1 MSNEEKRYPSRL
13 NKKNRS
19 KPVANNNKNRSNS
32 VLNMMIGLVFT
43 LILITAAFIFLDKEE
58 GSIEQPESVKI
69 ASDSEQQVQENS
81 PDAESEGDTAGSA
94 EENNDEEADKKA
106 EEQAK
111 EEEKAEKA
119 KETKEGKV
127 TGGTITKED
136 SNDPIVEETIINT
149 SWEPVG
155 TSQKGEHVSVYEK
168 GSADWNE
175 KIKAISYATGL
186 AADDMYIMMIK
197 NGGGPQ
203 KSIGVVQSKD
213 QSKKYRV
220 HMEWVD
226 GKGWSPV
233 KLDVLKTLKGAY

>member
-1 MSNEEKRYPSRL
+1 MANQEKRYPSRM
-13 NKKNRS
+13 NK
-19 KPVANNNKNRSNS
+19 KNRSNS

-69 ASDSEQQVQENS
+69 APDTEQASEEDGAAEEPRDDSADAKDSEEPEVS
-81 PDAESEGDTAGSA
+81 
-94 EENNDEEADKKA
+94 EEAPA
-106 EEQAK
+106 EPE
-111 EEEKAEKA
+111 
-119 KETKEGKV
+119 ETKEGTV

-136 SNDPIVEETIINT
+136 SNDPIVEETIVNT

-155 TSQKGEHVSVYEK
+155 TSQKGDHVSVYQK

-186 AADDMYIMMIK
+186 AEDDMYVMMIK

-220 HMEWVD
+220 HMQWVD
-226 GKGWSPV
+226 GEGWNPV

>member
-1 MSNEEKRYPSRL
+1 MANQEKRSPSRM
-13 NKKNRS
+13 NK
-19 KPVANNNKNRSNS
+19 KNRSNS

-43 LILITAAFIFLDKEE
+43 LILITAAFIFMDKEE

-69 ASDSEQQVQENS
+69 A
-81 PDAESEGDTAGSA
+81 PDTDQPSATDDVAEESKDDEADVVAEEPEEEPEEAPAEDEAESAETEEGT
-94 EENNDEEADKKA
+94 
-106 EEQAK
+106 
-111 EEEKAEKA
+111 
-119 KETKEGKV
+119 V

-136 SNDPIVEETIINT
+136 SNDPVVEETIINT
-149 SWEPVG
+149 SWEPIG
-155 TSQKGEHVSVYEK
+155 TTQKGEHVSVYQE

-186 AADDMYIMMIK
+186 AEDDMYIMMIK

-226 GKGWSPV
+226 GEGWSPV
-233 KLDVLKTLKGAY
+233 KLDVLNTLKGAY

>member
-1 MSNEEKRYPSRL
+1 MANEEKRYPSRL

-19 KPVANNNKNRSNS
+19 NPVVDKNRSNS

-43 LILITAAFIFLDKEE
+43 LILITGAFIFLDKEE

-69 ASDSEQQVQENS
+69 ASEAELEEGSTADEPEGEPAGSGTEADSEEEVEKETEET
-81 PDAESEGDTAGSA
+81 PVDKEAEPE
-94 EENNDEEADKKA
+94 
-106 EEQAK
+106 
-111 EEEKAEKA
+111 
-119 KETKEGKV
+119 ETKEGKV

-136 SNDPIVEETIINT
+136 SNDPVVEETIINT

-155 TSQKGEHVSVYEK
+155 TKQKGEHVSVYEK

-226 GKGWSPV
+226 GKGWSPI

>member
-1 MSNEEKRYPSRL
+1 MANEEKRYPSRL

-19 KPVANNNKNRSNS
+19 NPVMDKNRSNS

-43 LILITAAFIFLDKEE
+43 LILITGAFIFLDKEE

-69 ASDSEQQVQENS
+69 ASEAELEEGSTANEPEGEPAGSGTEADSE
-81 PDAESEGDTAGSA
+81 
-94 EENNDEEADKKA
+94 EEVEKETEETPADKEA
-106 EEQAK
+106 EPE
-111 EEEKAEKA
+111 
-119 KETKEGKV
+119 ETKEGKV

-136 SNDPIVEETIINT
+136 SNDPVVEETIINT

-155 TSQKGEHVSVYEK
+155 TKQKGEHVSVYEK

>member
-1 MSNEEKRYPSRL
+1 MANEEKRYPSRL

-19 KPVANNNKNRSNS
+19 NPVVDKNRSNS

-43 LILITAAFIFLDKEE
+43 LILITGAFIFLDKEE

-69 ASDSEQQVQENS
+69 ASEAELEEGSTADEPEGEPAGSGTE
-81 PDAESEGDTAGSA
+81 AESEEKVEKET
-94 EENNDEEADKKA
+94 EETPADKEA
-106 EEQAK
+106 EPE
-111 EEEKAEKA
+111 
-119 KETKEGKV
+119 ETKEGKV

-136 SNDPIVEETIINT
+136 SNDPVVEETIINT

-155 TSQKGEHVSVYEK
+155 TKQKGEHVSVYEK

>member
-1 MSNEEKRYPSRL
+1 MANQEKRYPSRM
-13 NKKNRS
+13 NK
-19 KPVANNNKNRSNS
+19 KNRSNS

-69 ASDSEQQVQENS
+69 APDTEQASEEDGAAEEPQDDSADAKDSEEPEVS
-81 PDAESEGDTAGSA
+81 
-94 EENNDEEADKKA
+94 EEAPA
-106 EEQAK
+106 EP
-111 EEEKAEKA
+111 EETE
-119 KETKEGKV
+119 EGTV

-136 SNDPIVEETIINT
+136 SNDPIVEETIVNT

-155 TSQKGEHVSVYEK
+155 TSQKGDHVSVYQK

-186 AADDMYIMMIK
+186 AEDDMYVMMIK

-220 HMEWVD
+220 HMQWVD
-226 GKGWSPV
+226 GEGWNPV

>member
-1 MSNEEKRYPSRL
+1 MANEEKRYPSRL

-19 KPVANNNKNRSNS
+19 NPVMDKNRSNS

-43 LILITAAFIFLDKEE
+43 LILITGAFIFLDKEE

-69 ASDSEQQVQENS
+69 ASEAELEEGGTADEPEGEPAGSGTEADSE
-81 PDAESEGDTAGSA
+81 
-94 EENNDEEADKKA
+94 EEVEKETEETPADKEA
-106 EEQAK
+106 EPE
-111 EEEKAEKA
+111 
-119 KETKEGKV
+119 ETKEGKV

-136 SNDPIVEETIINT
+136 SNDPVVEETIINT

-155 TSQKGEHVSVYEK
+155 TKQKGDHVSVYEK

-226 GKGWSPV
+226 GKGWSPI

>member
-1 MSNEEKRYPSRL
+1 MANEEKRYPSRL

-19 KPVANNNKNRSNS
+19 NPVMDKNRSNS

-43 LILITAAFIFLDKEE
+43 LILITGAFIFLDKEE

-69 ASDSEQQVQENS
+69 ASEAELEEGSTADEPEGEPAGSGTEADSE
-81 PDAESEGDTAGSA
+81 
-94 EENNDEEADKKA
+94 EEVEKETEETSADKEA
-106 EEQAK
+106 EPE
-111 EEEKAEKA
+111 
-119 KETKEGKV
+119 ETKEGKV

-136 SNDPIVEETIINT
+136 SNDPVVEETIINT

-155 TSQKGEHVSVYEK
+155 TKQKGEHVSVYEK

>member
-1 MSNEEKRYPSRL
+1 MANEEKRYPSRL

-19 KPVANNNKNRSNS
+19 TAPAPENKARSNS

-69 ASDSEQQVQENS
+69 ASDSEQQADE
-81 PDAESEGDTAGSA
+81 GSA
-94 EENNDEEADKKA
+94 EEEPAGEPAGEGTESGNEEESEEAT
-106 EEQAK
+106 EETEEAPAK
-111 EEEKAEKA
+111 EEPEKTE
-119 KETKEGKV
+119 EGKV

-136 SNDPIVEETIINT
+136 SKDPVVEETIINT

-155 TSQKGEHVSVYEK
+155 TSQKGDHVSVYEK

-213 QSKKYRV
+213 QSKKFRV
-220 HMEWVD
+220 HLEWVD
-226 GKGWSPV
+226 GKGWNPV
-233 KLDVLKTLKGAY
+233 KLDVLKTLEGAY

>member
-1 MSNEEKRYPSRL
+1 MANQEKRSPSRM
-13 NKKNRS
+13 NK
-19 KPVANNNKNRSNS
+19 KNRSNS

-43 LILITAAFIFLDKEE
+43 LILITAAFIFMDKEE

-69 ASDSEQQVQENS
+69 APDTDQPVVEEPKEDESDAGAEDSEEVEAT
-81 PDAESEGDTAGSA
+81 PEEPEAEPEETEEGT
-94 EENNDEEADKKA
+94 
-106 EEQAK
+106 
-111 EEEKAEKA
+111 
-119 KETKEGKV
+119 V

-136 SNDPIVEETIINT
+136 SNDPVVEETIINT

-155 TSQKGEHVSVYEK
+155 TSQKGEHVSVYQK

-186 AADDMYIMMIK
+186 AEDDMYIMMIK

-226 GKGWSPV
+226 GEGWRPV
-233 KLDVLKTLKGAY
+233 KLDVLKTLEGAY

>member
-1 MSNEEKRYPSRL
+1 MANEEKRYPSRL

-19 KPVANNNKNRSNS
+19 NSVSDNKNRSNS

-43 LILITAAFIFLDKEE
+43 LILITGAFIFLDKEE

-69 ASDSEQQVQENS
+69 ASEAELEESGAADEPEGDAASDDSKE
-81 PDAESEGDTAGSA
+81 ESEES
-94 EENNDEEADKKA
+94 EEAPA
-106 EEQAK
+106 EPEAEP
-111 EEEKAEKA
+111 EETE
-119 KETKEGKV
+119 EGKV

-136 SNDPIVEETIINT
+136 SNDPLVEETIINT

-155 TSQKGEHVSVYEK
+155 TKQKGDHVSVYEK

-186 AADDMYIMMIK
+186 AEDDMYIMMIK

-220 HMEWVD
+220 HMEWVE
-226 GKGWSPV
+226 GKGWNPV

>member
-1 MSNEEKRYPSRL
+1 MANQEKRYPSRM
-13 NKKNRS
+13 NK
-19 KPVANNNKNRSNS
+19 KNRSNS

-69 ASDSEQQVQENS
+69 APDTEQASEEDGAAEEPQDDSADAKDSEEPEVS
-81 PDAESEGDTAGSA
+81 
-94 EENNDEEADKKA
+94 EEAPADP
-106 EEQAK
+106 EET
-111 EEEKAEKA
+111 EEG
-119 KETKEGKV
+119 TV

-136 SNDPIVEETIINT
+136 SNDPIVEETIVNT

-155 TSQKGEHVSVYEK
+155 TSQKGDHVSVYQK

-186 AADDMYIMMIK
+186 AEDDMYVMMIK

-220 HMEWVD
+220 HMQWVD
-226 GKGWSPV
+226 GEGWNPV

>member
-1 MSNEEKRYPSRL
+1 MANEEKRYPSRL

-19 KPVANNNKNRSNS
+19 NPDTNTKNRSNS

-43 LILITAAFIFLDKEE
+43 LILITGAFIFLDKEE
-58 GSIEQPESVKI
+58 GSIEEPESVKI
-69 ASDSEQQVQENS
+69 ASEAELEESGATLEPESDPAASGTEADSEE
-81 PDAESEGDTAGSA
+81 EA
-94 EENNDEEADKKA
+94 EEVP
-106 EEQAK
+106 
-111 EEEKAEKA
+111 AEKEA
-119 KETKEGKV
+119 KPEETKEGKV

-136 SNDPIVEETIINT
+136 SNDPVVKETIINT

-155 TSQKGEHVSVYEK
+155 TKQKGEHVSVYEK

-186 AADDMYIMMIK
+186 AEGDMYIMMIK

>member
-1 MSNEEKRYPSRL
+1 MANEEKRYPSRL

-19 KPVANNNKNRSNS
+19 NPVMDKNRSNS

-43 LILITAAFIFLDKEE
+43 LILITGAFIFLDKEE

-69 ASDSEQQVQENS
+69 ASEAELEEGSTADEPEGEPAGSGTEADSE
-81 PDAESEGDTAGSA
+81 
-94 EENNDEEADKKA
+94 EEVEKETEETPADKEA
-106 EEQAK
+106 EPE
-111 EEEKAEKA
+111 
-119 KETKEGKV
+119 ETKEGKV

-136 SNDPIVEETIINT
+136 SNDPVVEETIINT

-155 TSQKGEHVSVYEK
+155 TKQKGEHVSVYEK

>member
-1 MSNEEKRYPSRL
+1 MANEEKRYPSRL

-19 KPVANNNKNRSNS
+19 NSVSDNKNRSNS

-43 LILITAAFIFLDKEE
+43 LILITGAFIFLDKEE

-69 ASDSEQQVQENS
+69 ASE
-81 PDAESEGDTAGSA
+81 AELEESGAADEPEGDAASDDSK
-94 EENNDEEADKKA
+94 EEVEEAPA
-106 EEQAK
+106 EP
-111 EEEKAEKA
+111 
-119 KETKEGKV
+119 ETKPEETEEGKV

-136 SNDPIVEETIINT
+136 SNDPLVEETIINT

-155 TSQKGEHVSVYEK
+155 TKQKGDHVSVYEK

-186 AADDMYIMMIK
+186 AGDDMYIMMIK

-220 HMEWVD
+220 HMEWVE
-226 GKGWSPV
+226 GKGWTPV

>member
-1 MSNEEKRYPSRL
+1 MANEEKRYPSRL

-19 KPVANNNKNRSNS
+19 NPVMDKNRSNS

-43 LILITAAFIFLDKEE
+43 LILITGAFIFLDKEE

-69 ASDSEQQVQENS
+69 ASEAELEEGSTTDEPEGEPAGSGTEADSE
-81 PDAESEGDTAGSA
+81 
-94 EENNDEEADKKA
+94 EEVEKETEETPADKEA
-106 EEQAK
+106 EPE
-111 EEEKAEKA
+111 
-119 KETKEGKV
+119 ETKEGKV

-136 SNDPIVEETIINT
+136 SNDPVVEETIINT

-155 TSQKGEHVSVYEK
+155 TKQKGEHVSVYEK

>member
-1 MSNEEKRYPSRL
+1 MANQEKRSPSRM
-13 NKKNRS
+13 NK
-19 KPVANNNKNRSNS
+19 KNRSNS

-43 LILITAAFIFLDKEE
+43 LILITAAFIFMDKEE

-69 ASDSEQQVQENS
+69 APDTDQPVVEEPKEDESDAGAEDSEEVEAT
-81 PDAESEGDTAGSA
+81 PEEPEAEPEETEEGT
-94 EENNDEEADKKA
+94 
-106 EEQAK
+106 
-111 EEEKAEKA
+111 
-119 KETKEGKV
+119 V

-136 SNDPIVEETIINT
+136 SNDPVVEETIINT

-155 TSQKGEHVSVYEK
+155 TSQKGEHVSVYQK

-186 AADDMYIMMIK
+186 AEDDMYIMMIK

-213 QSKKYRV
+213 QSEKYRV

-226 GKGWSPV
+226 GEGWRPV
-233 KLDVLKTLKGAY
+233 KLDVLKTLEGAY

>member
-1 MSNEEKRYPSRL
+1 MANQEKRYPSRM
-13 NKKNRS
+13 NK
-19 KPVANNNKNRSNS
+19 KNRSNS

-69 ASDSEQQVQENS
+69 APDTEQASEEDGAAEEPRDDSADAKDSEEPEVS
-81 PDAESEGDTAGSA
+81 
-94 EENNDEEADKKA
+94 EEAPADP
-106 EEQAK
+106 EET
-111 EEEKAEKA
+111 EEG
-119 KETKEGKV
+119 TV

-136 SNDPIVEETIINT
+136 SNDPIVEETIVNT

-155 TSQKGEHVSVYEK
+155 TSQKGDHVSVYQK

-186 AADDMYIMMIK
+186 AEDDMYVMMIK

-220 HMEWVD
+220 HMQWVD
-226 GKGWSPV
+226 GEGWNPV

>member
-1 MSNEEKRYPSRL
+1 MANQEKRSPSRM
-13 NKKNRS
+13 NK
-19 KPVANNNKNRSNS
+19 KNRSNS

-43 LILITAAFIFLDKEE
+43 LILITAAFIFMDKEE

-69 ASDSEQQVQENS
+69 APDTDQPVVEESKEDESDAGAEDSEEVEAT
-81 PDAESEGDTAGSA
+81 PEEPEAEPEETEEGT
-94 EENNDEEADKKA
+94 
-106 EEQAK
+106 
-111 EEEKAEKA
+111 
-119 KETKEGKV
+119 V

-136 SNDPIVEETIINT
+136 SNDPVVEETIINT

-155 TSQKGEHVSVYEK
+155 TSQKGEHVSVYQK

-186 AADDMYIMMIK
+186 AEDDMYIMMIK

-226 GKGWSPV
+226 GEGWSPV
-233 KLDVLKTLKGAY
+233 KLDVLKTLEGAY

>member
-1 MSNEEKRYPSRL
+1 MANQDKRYPSRM
-13 NKKNRS
+13 NK
-19 KPVANNNKNRSNS
+19 KNRSNS

-58 GSIEQPESVKI
+58 GGIEQPESVKI
-69 ASDSEQQVQENS
+69 A
-81 PDAESEGDTAGSA
+81 PDTDQAAEEDTAAEEPNEDAADAGTEESEEDSV
-94 EENNDEEADKKA
+94 EPEADT
-106 EEQAK
+106 EET
-111 EEEKAEKA
+111 EEG
-119 KETKEGKV
+119 TV

-136 SNDPIVEETIINT
+136 SKDPVVEESIINT

-155 TSQKGEHVSVYEK
+155 TSQKGEHVSVYQE

-186 AADDMYIMMIK
+186 AEDDMYIMMIK

-226 GKGWSPV
+226 GEGWNPV

>member
-1 MSNEEKRYPSRL
+1 MANQEKRSPSRM
-13 NKKNRS
+13 NK
-19 KPVANNNKNRSNS
+19 KNRSNS

-43 LILITAAFIFLDKEE
+43 LILITAAFIFMDKEE

-69 ASDSEQQVQENS
+69 APDTDQPVVEEPKEDESDAGAEDSEEVEAT
-81 PDAESEGDTAGSA
+81 PEEPEAEPEETEEGT
-94 EENNDEEADKKA
+94 
-106 EEQAK
+106 
-111 EEEKAEKA
+111 
-119 KETKEGKV
+119 V

-136 SNDPIVEETIINT
+136 SNDPVVEETIINT

-155 TSQKGEHVSVYEK
+155 TSQKGEHVSVYQK

-186 AADDMYIMMIK
+186 AEDDMYIMMIK

-226 GKGWSPV
+226 GEGWSPV
-233 KLDVLKTLKGAY
+233 KLDVLKTLEGAY